1 MSYER
6 NLIFN
11 LRIRGLSE
19 PEIAE
24 AVDEVRAHEAI
35 AGTPAEAEFGTAVDY
50 AKQFPKR
57 KRLTRGRTIT
67 MIGTVLAL
75 AYALFAVLLALVFRV
90 DIREYVGPVT
100 LLPGLVLIL
109 VSVLAGFLS
118 DYFQPARGSRA
129 ALSGSQPGR

>member
-6 NLIFN
+6 NLTFN

-24 AVDEVRAHEAI
+24 VIDEVRAHGAA
-35 AGTPAEAEFGTAVDY
+35 AGTPAVAEFGTAEEY

-57 KRLTRGRTIT
+57 NRRTRGRTIT
-67 MIGTVLAL
+67 MIGTAVAI
-75 AYALFAVLLALVFRV
+75 AYGLFAVLLALLFRV

-109 VSVLAGFLS
+109 ASVLAGFLT
-118 DYFQPARGSRA
+118 DYFQPAKSSRT
-129 ALSGSQPGR
+129 AL